1 MTGDDPKRQDV
12 QARAKHTTRQ
22 FNCSGEHSHASQDKA
37 TVQLCQHL
45 DTHQIH
51 LNQETSLQ
59 SGDFSQEKCSADN
72 QQCCH
77 TQNQQEA
84 VVKTP
89 AKRSRYKL
97 RKKKTSHKHQ
107 GHSHEYAHEDHH
119 AHEHS
124 HEHGIMGHDH
134 SQANIELAKNKRNR
148 RKLAVV
154 LTITLGVNIAEIAI
168 AIYSNSMALL
178 ADSAHMIADSIGL
191 AFALFIAQLLLKPAD
206 AKRTWGYKRAEILG
220 ALAQSVLLVIMG
232 VFIVGFG
239 IYRIFNSYHVES
251 HSMGLMGVIGLVANV
266 ISMLILL
273 RQRGENM
280 NMNAAF
286 LEVLSDTLGSVG
298 VIVAA
303 FLVYLTG
310 FVYFDTV
317 VSIAIAVFILVR
329 AGSMGR
335 KASNILLEKVPDNID
350 ITQIAEHIKA
360 IPHVKDIH
368 DIHVS
373 TISTGVPIFSA
384 HVVVEN
390 ECFMGGHSKVILDQ
404 VQYCIYNHFE
414 VPIHHVTIQ
423 LESPNHIEHEYE
435 PC

>member
-1 MTGDDPKRQDV
+1 MTGDDPKRQGA
-12 QARAKHTTRQ
+12 QAHAKHATRQ
-22 FNCSGEHSHASQDKA
+22 FNCSGERVDTSQDQ
-37 TVQLCQHL
+37 VSVHLCQHL

-84 VVKTP
+84 VAKTSVPKTP
-89 AKRSRYKL
+89 VKRSRCKL
-97 RKKKTSHKHQ
+97 RSKASARRY
-107 GHSHEYAHEDHH
+107 HSHYHDHQ
-119 AHEHS
+119 HEHS
-124 HEHGIMGHDH
+124 HEHGLMGHDH

-220 ALAQSVLLVIMG
+220 ALAQSVLLVVMG